1 MVGSIREILKIV
13 TPEQLQAAFS
23 QFEGELA
30 ERVKPL
36 DAVLEKN
43 IMSPDVPS
51 TFQHMAFVEAWR
63 NRVARYL
70 YLVDGFVSYSKSSQF
85 SLPVEKG
92 TTEAVR
98 DAWKKTLCGP
108 FEAVQR
114 RLENLIE
121 SIDSRV
127 NMCKKKVGMEEVV
140 GGPASRSRFAA

>member
-13 TPEQLQAAFS
+13 TPEQLQAAFL
-23 QFEGELA
+23 QFETELWD
-30 ERVKPL
+30 RIKPL
-36 DAVLEKN
+36 EAVLEKN

-51 TFQHMAFVEAWR
+51 TLQHMAYVESWR
-63 NRVARYL
+63 NRIARHL
-70 YLVDGFVSYSKSSQF
+70 YLTDGFVSYAKSSQF
-85 SLPVEKG
+85 ALPVEKG

-121 SIDSRV
+121 TIDSRV
-127 NMCKKKVGMEEVV
+127 NMCKKKIGMESE
-140 GGPASRSRFAA
+140 GENNRSRFAA